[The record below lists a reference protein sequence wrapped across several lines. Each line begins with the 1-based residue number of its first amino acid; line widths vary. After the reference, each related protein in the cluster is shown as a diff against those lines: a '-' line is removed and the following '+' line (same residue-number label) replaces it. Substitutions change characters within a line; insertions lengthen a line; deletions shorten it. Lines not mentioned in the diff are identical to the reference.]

1 MGSVNYLIET
11 ENLTKEYGDLTAVR
25 DLNLKV
31 REGEIFGFLGPNGA
45 GKTTSIRMMVGL
57 LAPTDGRVKIGGNRG
72 VETDRTVGV
81 CPQEIVLWEEL
92 TSYENIY
99 FMGKMYD
106 VPDREL
112 KERVSRILED
122 LKLEEKR
129 DEPAS
134 ELSGGM
140 KRRLN
145 LGMSIVHEP
154 DIVVLDEPS
163 AGLDPQ
169 SRYSVWEYIK
179 GLKEERG
186 RCIILTTHLMEE
198 ADRLSDRVAIIDR
211 GELLVVDTPESLKKS
226 VGEGDSIRIELQ
238 NKDRIEE
245 ALELLGEDEE
255 VIETNR
261 VDEKIVLR
269 AMDAVGKM
277 SRFTG
282 KLEDAGCE
290 ISDVTVSRTNTLED
304 VFIHLTG
311 KGLRS

>member
-1 MGSVNYLIET
+1 MGSENYLIET
-11 ENLTKEYGDLTAVR
+11 ESLTKKFGDLTAVK

-57 LAPTDGRVKIGGNRG
+57 LAPTDGRVKIGGKYG

-106 VPDREL
+106 VADRKL

-122 LKLEEKR
+122 LKLEEKK
-129 DEPAS
+129 DEPAA

-211 GELLVVDTPESLKKS
+211 GELLVVDTPENLKKS
-226 VGEGDSIRIELQ
+226 VGEGDSITIELRDEGR
-238 NKDRIEE
+238 NGE
-245 ALELLGEDEE
+245 ALELLEEDEE
-255 VIETNR
+255 VIETNE
-261 VDEKIVLR
+261 VNEKVVLR

-282 KLEDAGCE
+282 KLEDAGHE
-290 ISDVTVSRTNTLED
+290 ISDVTISRTNTLED